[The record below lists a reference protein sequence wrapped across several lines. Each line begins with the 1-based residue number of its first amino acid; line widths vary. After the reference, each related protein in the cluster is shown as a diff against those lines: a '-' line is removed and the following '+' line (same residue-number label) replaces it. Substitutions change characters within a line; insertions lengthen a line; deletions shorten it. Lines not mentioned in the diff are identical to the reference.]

1 MPALGGYL
9 HQHHPSLRRLGLQLV
24 MAMGCR
30 KNVGF
35 KTKHVMGILGDRY
48 IYIYRYDMILQY
60 VVFLFLIFF
69 DITLSDV
76 SDIIP
81 GHEVK

>member
-1 MPALGGYL
+1 
-9 HQHHPSLRRLGLQLV
+9 
-24 MAMGCR
+24 
-30 KNVGF
+30 
-35 KTKHVMGILGDRY
+35 MGILGDRD
-48 IYIYRYDMILQY
+48 IYRYDMILQY
-60 VVFLFLIFF
+60 VMFLFLIFF

>member
-1 MPALGGYL
+1 
-9 HQHHPSLRRLGLQLV
+9 
-24 MAMGCR
+24 MG
-30 KNVGF
+30 GF

-48 IYIYRYDMILQY
+48 IYRYDMILQY
-60 VVFLFLIFF
+60 VMFLFLIFF

-81 GHEVK
+81 GHRSNKDLLGLLGQHGV

>member
-1 MPALGGYL
+1 
-9 HQHHPSLRRLGLQLV
+9 
-24 MAMGCR
+24 MGCR
-30 KNVGF
+30 KNGGF
-35 KTKHVMGILGDRY
+35 KTKHVMGILGDRD
-48 IYIYRYDMILQY
+48 IYRYDMILQY
-60 VVFLFLIFF
+60 VMFLFLIFF